1 MSKIYL
7 LTKFKGLYKFFSPH
21 EYLIYK
27 FFEEY
32 KILIIIIFLIFS
44 ISLINALSKKKI
56 KKKIRK

>member
-44 ISLINALSKKKI
+44 ISLINALSKKK
-56 KKKIRK
+56 K